1 MTQRERKMWSP
12 GSLALLA
19 VAATLGW
26 PGLQPARADNAT
38 TTIFDLARAGD
49 AMGVEKALASGTD
62 VNVRDTL
69 GQTPIVVAAL
79 AGQDEV
85 AQVLRKHGA
94 DVMARTDKGMTPL
107 HAAAFSGDLETVKLL
122 LAGGAAINDQDNFAH
137 ITALHAAAEENH
149 TAVVEALIKTKGAD
163 PALVDVKGFSA
174 STLAGWKQ
182 NWDVVQI
189 LVANGDVCQPEAIAG
204 PWVFK
209 KCAELAAAAKSTQS
223 N

>member
-1 MTQRERKMWSP
+1 MTQRERKMRLP
-12 GSLALLA
+12 GRIALL
-19 VAATLGW
+19 VAAAALGW
-26 PGLQPARADNAT
+26 QGLQPAHADNAT
-38 TTIFDLARAGD
+38 ATIFDLARAGD
-49 AMGVEKALASGTD
+49 AAGVEKALASGTD
-62 VNVRDTL
+62 VNIRDPL

-79 AGQDEV
+79 ARQDAV

-107 HAAAFSGDLETVKLL
+107 HAAAFSGDLETLKLL

-149 TAVVEALIKTKGAD
+149 TAVVELLIKTKGTD
-163 PALVDVKGFSA
+163 PALIDVKGFSP

-189 LVANGDVCQPEAIAG
+189 LVANGDNCQPEAIAG
-204 PWVFK
+204 PWVYK

>member
-1 MTQRERKMWSP
+1 MAQRKRKTRSP
-12 GSLALLA
+12 GSLALLV

-26 PGLQPARADNAT
+26 QGPQPARAGSAT
-38 TTIFDLARAGD
+38 ATIFDLVRAGD
-49 AMGVEKALASGTD
+49 PTGVEKALASGTD
-62 VNVRDTL
+62 VNIRDPL

-79 AGQDEV
+79 ARQDAV
-85 AQVLRKHGA
+85 AQVLKKHGA

-107 HAAAFSGDLETVKLL
+107 HAAAFSGDLETLKLL
-122 LAGGAAINDQDNFAH
+122 LASGAAINDQDNFAH

-189 LVANGDVCQPEAIAG
+189 LVANGDICQPEAIAG
-204 PWVFK
+204 PWVYK
-209 KCAELAAAAKSTQS
+209 KCAELAAAAKSSQS